1 VAKSYR
7 PSFPGAIVSST
18 SSKVIRAER
27 IWLDGKLIPWDEG
40 NVHVMTH
47 ALHYGLGV
55 FEGIRAYRTHDGR
68 LAVFRLRE
76 HVRRLLDSAHIIMLK
91 MPYTEEQLMEACLET
106 LRSQR
111 KLFENGAYLRPV
123 AFMGDGAMGLGA
135 VNPTR
140 VAITAWD
147 WGAYL
152 GEAGMKEGV
161 RAKVSSYTRM
171 HVNVNMVRGKIS
183 GQYVNSILA
192 KREVVSAG
200 YDEAILL
207 DISGFVAEASGENI
221 FMVSKSGTVKTP
233 PLSSPILAGITR
245 DSVIRILKDMGQ
257 PVEETTFT
265 RDALYISNEVF
276 FTGTAAEITPVREID
291 HRSIGT
297 GKVGPVA
304 QAVQQAYFKTV
315 RGQEPR
321 YQEWLTYV

>member
-1 VAKSYR
+1 M
-7 PSFPGAIVSST
+7 SST
-18 SSKVIRAER
+18 SSSVLRADQ
-27 IWLDGKLIPWDEG
+27 IWIDGKFVKWDEG
-40 NVHVMTH
+40 HMHVMTH

-76 HVRRLLDSAHIIMLK
+76 HIQRLMDSAHICMLK
-91 MPYTEEQLMEACLET
+91 MPFTTDELVEACVEL
-106 LRSQR
+106 LRKQ
-111 KLFENGAYLRPV
+111 KDLFANGAYLRPI

-140 VAITAWD
+140 VVVTAWD

-152 GEAGMKEGV
+152 GEKGMREGI
-161 RAKVSSYTRM
+161 RAKVSSFTRM

-192 KREVVSAG
+192 KREAVLGG

-221 FMVSKSGTVKTP
+221 FMVNKKGIIKTP
-233 PLSSPILAGITR
+233 PLSSPILDGITR
-245 DSVIRILKDMGQ
+245 DTVLKLIRDSGRT
-257 PVEETTFT
+257 VEEVTFT
-265 RDALYISNEVF
+265 RDALYICNEIF
-276 FTGTAAEITPVREID
+276 FTGTAAEITPVREVD
-291 HRSIGT
+291 NRMVGD
-297 GKVGPVA
+297 GKPGPL
-304 QAVQQAYFKTV
+304 VQFVQDTYFRVV

-321 YQEWLTYV
+321 YADWLTYI

>member
-1 VAKSYR
+1 M
-7 PSFPGAIVSST
+7 SST
-18 SSKVIRAER
+18 SSATLRANQ
-27 IWLDGKLIPWDEG
+27 IWMDGQFMKWDEG
-40 NVHVMTH
+40 QMHVMTH

-68 LAVFRLRE
+68 IAVFRLRE
-76 HVRRLLDSAHIIMLK
+76 HIQRLVDSAHICMLK
-91 MPYTEEQLMEACLET
+91 LPYTTDELVEACVEL
-106 LRSQR
+106 LRKQ
-111 KLFENGAYLRPV
+111 KDIFANGAYLRPI

-152 GEAGMKEGV
+152 GEKGIREGI
-161 RAKVSSYTRM
+161 RGKVSSFTRM

-192 KREVVSAG
+192 KREAVLAG

-221 FMVSKSGTVKTP
+221 FMVNKKGVIKTP
-233 PLSSPILAGITR
+233 PLSSPILDGITR
-245 DSVIRILKDMGQ
+245 DTVLKLLRDSGRY
-257 PVEETTFT
+257 VEEVTFT
-265 RDALYISNEVF
+265 RDALYIGNEIF
-276 FTGTAAEITPVREID
+276 FTGTAAEITPVREVD
-291 HRSIGT
+291 NRMVGD
-297 GKVGPVA
+297 GKPGPVT
-304 QAVQQAYFKTV
+304 QFVQETYFRTV

-321 YQEWLTYV
+321 YAEWLTYI

>member
-1 VAKSYR
+1 M
-7 PSFPGAIVSST
+7 
-18 SSKVIRAER
+18 
-27 IWLDGKLIPWDEG
+27 
-40 NVHVMTH
+40 HVMTH

-76 HVRRLLDSAHIIMLK
+76 HIQRLMDSAHICLIQ
-91 MPYTEEQLMEACLET
+91 MPYTAEQLEEACLEL
-106 LRSQR
+106 LRKQR
-111 KLFENGAYLRPV
+111 DIFANGAYLRPI

-152 GEAGMKEGV
+152 GEKGIREGI
-161 RAKVSSYTRM
+161 RAKVSSFTRL

-192 KREVVSAG
+192 KREAVLAG

-221 FMVSKSGTVKTP
+221 FMMNKKGVIKTP
-233 PLSSPILAGITR
+233 PLSSPILDGITR
-245 DSVIRILKDMGQ
+245 DSVLRILRDNGHYI
-257 PVEETTFT
+257 EEVTFT
-265 RDALYISNEVF
+265 RDALYICNEVF
-276 FTGTAAEITPVREID
+276 FTGTAAEITPVREVD
-291 HRSIGT
+291 NRMIGE
-297 GKVGPVA
+297 GKPGPITRF
-304 QAVQQAYFKTV
+304 VQETYFRAV

-321 YQEWLTYV
+321 YAEWLTYV

>member
-1 VAKSYR
+1 M
-7 PSFPGAIVSST
+7 SST
-18 SSKVIRAER
+18 SSNVLRADQ
-27 IWLDGKLIPWDEG
+27 IWLDGKLVKWDEG
-40 NVHVMTH
+40 HVHVMTH

-76 HVRRLLDSAHIIMLK
+76 HIRRLLDSAHIVLLK
-91 MPYTEEQLMEACLET
+91 MPYTEDELVEACLDL
-106 LRSQR
+106 LRKQ
-111 KLFENGAYLRPV
+111 KDLFANGAYLRPV

-152 GEAGMKEGV
+152 GDKGIREGI
-161 RAKVSSYTRM
+161 RAKVSSFTRM

-192 KREVVSAG
+192 KREAVMAG

-221 FMVSKSGTVKTP
+221 FMVNKKGVIKTP
-233 PLSSPILAGITR
+233 PLSSPILDGITR
-245 DSVIRILKDMGQ
+245 DTVLKLLRDSGRT
-257 PVEETTFT
+257 VDEVTFT

-276 FTGTAAEITPVREID
+276 FTGTAAEITPVREVD
-291 HRSIGT
+291 DRTVGT
-297 GKVGPVA
+297 GKPGPIG
-304 QAVQQAYFKTV
+304 QFVQETYFRVV

-321 YQEWLTYV
+321 YAEWLTYV